1 MDIQQEIQAMVFA
14 PDESMLIVEGEEMV
28 MVWQ

>member
-1 MDIQQEIQAMVFA
+1 MELYQEIQAMAFA
-14 PDESMLIVEGEEMV
+14 PDESMLVVEGEEML